1 MAKFGLIA
9 LVLGFT
15 GIIASVSLAPQVADA
30 AKACHRTTFETTL
43 VGDACKK
50 GGQAEAKKV
59 MKKFLKTAK
68 KQEATI
74 DCKSC
79 HEKLAPNYEL
89 KADGLEHY
97 KKLGGK

>member
-1 MAKFGLIA
+1 MAKFGLLA
-9 LVLGFT
+9 LVLGFAAT
-15 GIIASVSLAPQVADA
+15 IAGVTYAPSEALA
-30 AKACHRTTFETTL
+30 AKACHRTTFETKMIEE
-43 VGDACKK
+43 ACKK
-50 GGQAEAKKV
+50 GGQAEAKTA

-79 HEKLAPNYEL
+79 HSKLAPSYEL
-89 KADGLEHY
+89 KKDGLDHY